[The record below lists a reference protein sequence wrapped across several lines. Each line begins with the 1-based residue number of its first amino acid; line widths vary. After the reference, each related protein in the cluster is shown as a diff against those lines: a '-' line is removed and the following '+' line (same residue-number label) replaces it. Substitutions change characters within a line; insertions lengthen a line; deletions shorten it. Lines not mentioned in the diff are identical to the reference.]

1 MSISKTFRLYNNE
14 NWKEEL
20 IEVESWAQLGRRQ
33 DTNIPHI
40 EHLQFNGRKAE
51 NTEGVPKI
59 FSRIMKAIQCGFSFK

>member
-1 MSISKTFRLYNNE
+1 MSISKTFSLYNNE

-40 EHLQFNGRKAE
+40 EHVQFNGRKAE
-51 NTEGVPKI
+51 DTEGMPKI
-59 FSRIMKAIQCGFSFK
+59 FSRFMKAM